1 MDMNMKREREKMFAR
16 IESAVLPEAERR
28 IAAIAPFDVL
38 GLPFGAKAKAKA
50 FSEKGELRFDLGM
63 WNGTRFEPFASP
75 MLFPVDPDILKFKYP
90 KELPQRLCN
99 LYAHYTPV
107 TRRIDYMEVHDY
119 FYVSRL
125 DDKAARAKAL
135 GLLAFEIARK
145 FPAEAVETS
154 VRYVRYA
161 EQYMVVTG
169 IRSRAFSAAGAAEAK
184 NML

>member
-16 IESAVLPEAERR
+16 IEKEVLPEAERR
-28 IAAIAPFDVL
+28 MAAIVPFDVS

-75 MLFPVDPDILKFKYP
+75 ILFPVDPDILKFTYP
-90 KELPQRLCN
+90 KELPFFRN

-125 DDKAARAKAL
+125 DDKTVRAKAL
-135 GLLAFEIARK
+135 GLLASEIARK

-161 EQYMVVTG
+161 EQYMVATG
-169 IRSRAFSAAGAAEAK
+169 IRSRAFAAAGAAEAQ